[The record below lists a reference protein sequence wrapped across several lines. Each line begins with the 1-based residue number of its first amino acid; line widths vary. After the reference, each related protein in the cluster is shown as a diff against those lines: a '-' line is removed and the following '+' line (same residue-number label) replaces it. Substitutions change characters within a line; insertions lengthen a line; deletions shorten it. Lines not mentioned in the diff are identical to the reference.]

1 MLVIKDF
8 TLGQF
13 YPSNSFVHKLDP
25 RIKIIILLLL
35 MVFVFCAQNFISLIF
50 LFFIIFFAMV
60 FTKVPLG
67 LYFKNLKLILPILL
81 FTMVINLF
89 YTGDGTVL
97 FEWWKLKI
105 TTGGISWSLF
115 LSLRVIMLIFVS
127 LILTYTTTPNDLT
140 DAIERLLSPLKW
152 IGLGGIIHTMVM
164 MMTIA
169 MRFIPTLV
177 EEAEKIMNAQ
187 KARGVNFVEGNLFE
201 KIKAII
207 PILIPL
213 IISSIRRAYDLAEA
227 MESRCYNGG
236 RGKTRMKIM
245 KILPLDIVIL
255 VLSVFICA
263 FVIILNILF

>member
-25 RIKIIILLLL
+25 RIKIIILLLF

-115 LSLRVIMLIFVS
+115 LSLRVIIRKIRIFILVYSYSHIYHFWCSLFLPGDSCFPLVS
-127 LILTYTTTPNDLT
+127 FTFT
-140 DAIERLLSPLKW
+140 
-152 IGLGGIIHTMVM
+152 
-164 MMTIA
+164 
-169 MRFIPTLV
+169 
-177 EEAEKIMNAQ
+177 
-187 KARGVNFVEGNLFE
+187 
-201 KIKAII
+201 
-207 PILIPL
+207 L
-213 IISSIRRAYDLAEA
+213 IIFLCCCC
-227 MESRCYNGG
+227 RC
-236 RGKTRMKIM
+236 
-245 KILPLDIVIL
+245 
-255 VLSVFICA
+255 
-263 FVIILNILF
+263 